1 MTKVI
6 NINGR
11 GTLTLPKEMRQRLGL
26 KEGGQVVAEET
37 EQGVLIRTGVTFPV
51 EIYTDKRVAEF
62 NRNNEEV
69 LRRYRL
75 KSKR

>member
-11 GTLTLPKEMRQRLGL
+11 GTLTLPKELRQRIGL
-26 KEGGQVVAEET
+26 TGEGQVVAEET
-37 EQGVLIRTGVTFPV
+37 PEGILIRAGATFPV

-62 NRNNEEV
+62 TRNNEQA
-69 LRRYRL
+69 LAGFRF
-75 KSKR
+75 KK

>member
-6 NINGR
+6 NINER

-26 KEGGQVVAEET
+26 KESGQVVAEVT
-37 EQGVLIRTGVTFPV
+37 DQGILIRAGVTFPV

-62 NRNNEEV
+62 TRNNEEA

-75 KSKR
+75 KTKR